1 LLASRVLPPA
11 FPLPASRFPL
21 PAMQLTSLDWIIV
34 VVSLVLCY
42 LPAMFYL
49 RRARSSV
56 AEFFTSGQ
64 SAPWWLVGTSMVAT
78 TFSTD
83 TPNLVTDFVR
93 SHGVSY
99 NWVWWAFL
107 LTGMATVFFYA
118 QLWRRSRVLT
128 DLEFYE
134 LRYSGRSAAAVRGFR
149 AVYLGLFFNIMIMA
163 TVTLAAVKIASVML
177 GWGRFETIA
186 VCGTAVVLFAAVS
199 GLWGVLATDLVQFA
213 LAMVGVIAAA
223 YVSLH
228 QPAVG
233 GLSGLLA
240 KTNPKTLSLLPD
252 FHDKTL
258 TLTVLVIPLTVQWW
272 SVWYPGAEP
281 GGGSYIAQRI
291 LASRNERHALGATLW
306 FNVAHYALR
315 PWPWIIVALCSMLV
329 FPTLADLQRALPH
342 VNPALI
348 GNDLAYPAMLTLL
361 PVGMK
366 GLIVAS
372 LFAAYRSTIETH
384 LNWGS
389 SYLVID
395 FYQRFLAPGKSER
408 HYLWVSR
415 SLTAVLMILCGVFT
429 LFLSTASEAFQLL
442 LSVGAGTGLIYLL
455 RWFWWRIN
463 AWSEISA
470 MLSSFLIALGFFVAK
485 KLGADIQDPVPLLAT
500 VAVTTIVWITVTL
513 MTSPVDPAALLRF
526 YELTRPAGPGWKE
539 FRAESALPPS
549 PDSFPQML
557 LGWTAG
563 VMFVYAGLFGTG
575 SLIYG
580 RITQSIVWAVLF
592 VVSGVVLLRVVM
604 RVWSSEPELAGSE
617 TSAIAARHPCTKAV
631 VLAAGRGT
639 RMQKGSRDVALT
651 PGQLAAADA
660 GIKAMIPVDHPFLD
674 YALTALADAGFTDV
688 CIVVARDERT
698 IIDRYSSTAIPK
710 RIRVTFATQLQPDGS
725 ADALL
730 AAEEF
735 TAGEAFVIV
744 NSDNYYPADI
754 LASLR
759 TAAGPA
765 GVGFSREGLLRRD
778 DISSERIAEYAI
790 LDVGADG
797 YLRRIIEKPDAAAM
811 TSLGTSAAVSM
822 NCWRLPSEIF
832 RACRD
837 VPPSS
842 RGEIE
847 LPGAIQYAID
857 VLGVRFQVIPADA
870 PVLDLSHRTDIPV
883 VAARLRG
890 VAVKL

>member
-1 LLASRVLPPA
+1 
-11 FPLPASRFPL
+11 
-21 PAMQLTSLDWIIV
+21 MQLTSLDWVIV
-34 VVSLVLCY
+34 AVSLFLCY
-42 LPAMFYL
+42 LPALFYI
-49 RRARSSV
+49 RRSQSSI

-134 LRYSGRSAAAVRGFR
+134 LRYSGRPAAIVRGFR

-163 TVTLAAVKIASVML
+163 TVTLAAVKIANVML
-177 GWGRFETIA
+177 GWGRLETI
-186 VCGTAVVLFAAVS
+186 VITGTACVLFASVS
-199 GLWGVLATDLVQFA
+199 GLWGVLATDLVQFV

-223 YVSLH
+223 YVSLD

-233 GLSGLLA
+233 GLSGMLS
-240 KTNPKTLSLLPD
+240 KIDPKTLSLLPD
-252 FHDKTL
+252 FHDTSL

-291 LASRNERHALGATLW
+291 LASKNERHALGATLW

-329 FPTLADLQRALPH
+329 FPTLGDLHRALPN
-342 VNPALI
+342 VDPALI

-366 GLIVAS
+366 GLIIAS
-372 LFAAYRSTIETH
+372 LFAAYRSTMETH

-408 HYLWVSR
+408 HYLWISR
-415 SLTAVLMILCGVFT
+415 SLTAVLMIAAGTFT
-429 LFLSTASEAFQLL
+429 LFLQTASEAFQLL

-470 MLSSFLIALGFFVAK
+470 MVSSFAISIGFFVASK
-485 KLGADIQDPVPLLAT
+485 MGHGAADPIPLLTT
-500 VAVTTIVWITVTL
+500 VLVTTVVWVTVTL
-513 MTSPVDPAALLRF
+513 LTTPAEHATLLRF
-526 YELTRPAGPGWKE
+526 YELTRPSGPGWKQI
-539 FRAESALPPS
+539 RAESKIAAS
-549 PDSFPQML
+549 PDSLPQMM
-557 LGWTAG
+557 LGWTSG

-580 RITQSIVWAVLF
+580 RTLQASIWLVAFVLSGLVLMQ
-592 VVSGVVLLRVVM
+592 VVR
-604 RVWSSEPELAGSE
+604 RIWNADEPVETGSE
-617 TSAIAARHPCTKAV
+617 TSAVAAKRECTKAV
-631 VLAAGRGT
+631 ILARGLGT
-639 RMQKGSRDVALT
+639 RMRESDTGVALDAD
-651 PGQLAAADA
+651 QAAVADS
-660 GIKAMIPVDHPFLD
+660 GVKAMIPIGRPFLD
-674 YALTALADAGFTDV
+674 YVLSGLADAGFTDV
-688 CIVVARDERT
+688 CIVVAPDHATIRDYYARQ
-698 IIDRYSSTAIPK
+698 AIPV
-710 RIRVTFATQLQPDGS
+710 RLRVSFAVQSVAIGT
-725 ADALL
+725 ADAVL

-735 TAGEAFVIV
+735 TKGEPFVVV
-744 NSDNYYPADI
+744 NSDNYYPPEV
-754 LASLR
+754 LR
-759 TAAGPA
+759 RLRNATGPA
-765 GVGFSREGLLRRD
+765 AVGFSREGLLRSGN
-778 DISSERIAEYAI
+778 ISPDRIAAYAL
-790 LDVGADG
+790 LDIDADG
-797 YLRRIIEKPDAAAM
+797 YVTRISEKPGA
-811 TSLGTSAAVSM
+811 GTSHASDVRVSM
-822 NCWRLPSEIF
+822 NCWRLTSEFF

-837 VPPSS
+837 VQPSP
-842 RGEIE
+842 RGELE
-847 LPGAIQYAID
+847 LPLAVQYAIEI
-857 VLGVRFQVIPADA
+857 LGMRFTVIAADA
-870 PVLDLSHRTDIPV
+870 PVLDLSRRADIPR
-883 VAARLRG
+883 VAASLAGTEVRL
-890 VAVKL
+890 